1 MSGCNSYVVPII
13 VPDPCDGDKKST
25 KCVIDENAFIELNL
39 PANST
44 QEAINGAMYQ
54 ALQAQALTNEAQQ
67 TQIDALEDASCC
79 EDVEAIQENINILNN
94 TTENLQTQ
102 IDELEEASCC
112 DDVEVIQ
119 ANVETLNTTV
129 ADLQNQINEL
139 PTNDCCD
146 DIATIQSD
154 LTDLQENID
163 VIEEDI
169 IDLQEQINNIPSGAQ
184 GPIGPQGIPGPVG
197 PAGLEWQGVW
207 DADTSYAAD
216 DAVSFNGA
224 SWFCINPVT
233 TTGNSN
239 PSVDTANWALLA
251 SQGATG
257 PQGPQGIQGVAGPEG
272 PMGPSGT
279 SGAKTVGSVIF
290 GFGTINTLSYDINK
304 IPTNG
309 NSDGGSAFLPD
320 PTGLPIGKE
329 VVVACFSSGTFNIK
343 AFNNTYKIINNNI
356 DPGSDLS
363 ASIVKISNGEILKFT
378 LIDNGFWIL
387 DYVTTSKENRTLYS
401 LTGGPTALAPRVI
414 NGTRVNATSA
424 GFYALPASGAIVVSN
439 INEVTIYTQNATAT
453 IQPATGGNIS
463 FTNNNSYT
471 AAYTIPKYS
480 TVRFTRYTGE
490 NWIAEVIV
498 GSFPTFNGNPLNPGS
513 GFDIIET
520 AVNNTSTALSLAD
533 LNTAYPSTGAIVTP
547 NGFKVYCT
555 NIGLVYI
562 KIANNTWVSQ
572 EITNVV

>member
-1 MSGCNSYVVPII
+1 MSGCNSYI
-13 VPDPCDGDKKST
+13 VPTFETDPCHGDKKST

-44 QEAINGAMYQ
+44 QEAVNGAMYQ
-54 ALQAQALTNEAQQ
+54 ALQAQALINDAQQ
-67 TQIDALEDASCC
+67 EQIDDIINTNCC
-79 EDVEAIQENINILNN
+79 EDVEA
-94 TTENLQTQ
+94 
-102 IDELEEASCC
+102 
-112 DDVEVIQ
+112 IQ

-129 ADLQNQINEL
+129 ADLQSQVDEL

-146 DIATIQSD
+146 DIVTIQSD
-154 LTDLQENID
+154 ITDLQENID

-169 IDLQEQINNIPSGAQ
+169 IDLQEQIDNIPSGAQ

-239 PSVDTANWALLA
+239 PSVDTTNWALLA

-257 PQGPQGIQGVAGPEG
+257 PQGPQGIQGVAGP
-272 PMGPSGT
+272 SGT
-279 SGAKTVGSVIF
+279 SEAKTVGEVIF

-309 NSDGGSAFLPD
+309 NSDGGLAYLPNT
-320 PTGLPIGKE
+320 TGASIGKE
-329 VVVACFSSGTFNIK
+329 VTVACFSNGTFNIRT
-343 AFNNTYKIINNNI
+343 FDNSLKIINNNI
-356 DPGSDLS
+356 NPGSELS

-414 NGTRVNATSA
+414 NGTRVNATTT
-424 GFYALPASGAIVVSN
+424 GFYALPSSSSTVASN

-453 IQPATGGNIS
+453 IQAATGGNIS

-480 TVRFTRYTGE
+480 TVRFTRYFGE
-490 NWIAEVIV
+490 NWLAEVIV
-498 GSFPTFNGNPLNPGS
+498 GSFPTFNGNPLNAGA
-513 GFDIIET
+513 GFDIVET
-520 AVNNTSTALSLAD
+520 EVNNTSTALSLAD
-533 LNTAYPSTGAIVTP
+533 LNTAYPSTGINVTP

-562 KIANNTWVSQ
+562 KVNYETWVSQ
-572 EITNVV
+572 EITNIV